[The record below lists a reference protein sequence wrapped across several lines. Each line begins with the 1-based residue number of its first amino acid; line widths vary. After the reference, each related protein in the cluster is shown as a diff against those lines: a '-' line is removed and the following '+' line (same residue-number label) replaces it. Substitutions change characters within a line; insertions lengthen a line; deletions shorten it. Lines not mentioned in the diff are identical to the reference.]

1 MSFSIP
7 AVTPVNQKKPASFGK
22 VKLFGVDKTVLIEIT
37 AVKPHTQGLMIEGKI
52 MGTMPMKAFL
62 HADEMRAGLGL
73 LKWPVI
79 KAALGMF
86 FRRMPK
92 TAN

>member
-7 AVTPVNQKKPASFGK
+7 AATSVAQKNPASFGK
-22 VKLFGVDKTVLIEIT
+22 VKLFGVDETVLIEIT

-52 MGTMPMKAFL
+52 MGAMPMKAFL

-73 LKWPVI
+73 LKWSVI

-92 TAN
+92 TTN

>member
-1 MSFSIP
+1 MTNS
-7 AVTPVNQKKPASFGK
+7 VTPMNQKKPASLGK
-22 VKLFGVDKTVLIEIT
+22 MKLFGVDKAVLIEIT

-92 TAN
+92 TTN